1 VFHLYK
7 PQKYDTHPF
16 QHKLYSH
23 SGVYL
28 EGWGQAFLAQDTFSF
43 HSRNKNFS
51 HTILPRQI
59 QVYRFHFITQ
69 NKKQQALA
77 GLLLSAFLGL

>member
-1 VFHLYK
+1 MIAL
-7 PQKYDTHPF
+7 
-16 QHKLYSH
+16 
-23 SGVYL
+23 
-28 EGWGQAFLAQDTFSF
+28 
-43 HSRNKNFS
+43 
-51 HTILPRQI
+51 RQI